1 MSLRRQTLWSMLPI
15 LVTSVVSIVSVPL
28 YFRYLGEE
36 MYAIWFYVGTLTGAF
51 GFMDFGLGVAV
62 GRFIGVALGRNDQS
76 AVQEYW
82 ATGHAIVLPF
92 VLVFAFLF
100 IVIGTIWGPTWF
112 KVSEANVPLLRWAM
126 LWGGVGLFFAYYG
139 QMWNILAQSF
149 LDFRY
154 LSVLRTGTSLAAS
167 VGSVA
172 IAVFSRSVPAIVLFN
187 TALGMLSF
195 VLLYRRAIKSYQLP
209 IHFQFFR
216 WERLKEMLPYS
227 LKTFGQL
234 ISGSVL
240 GSLDRVFLGRLA
252 PASDFA
258 AFNVSLNI
266 GSRLSGLSVAIMGP
280 IFNNTTRGVGGDASR
295 HPAQVYRESFNFMFP
310 WYSLAIIGV
319 FFWSGPITDLWLGEK
334 YGSLVG
340 HTFPWVVTA
349 LCVNAMANIS
359 TAQLGSLNRVE
370 VSLVTQIVVSIS
382 SAIGVWIGWKIN
394 GLSGASIGFTFAR
407 VFWVLQD
414 CYVRKIIGVSF
425 TEYRSA
431 LFVVIRQAGLNGTIY
446 AISLLFWPDSRM
458 IAFAGIAAACVS
470 VATEVIFEAKNKY
483 RDNMI

>member
-51 GFMDFGLGVAV
+51 GFMDLGLGVAV

-126 LWGGVGLFFAYYG
+126 IWGGVGLFFSYYG

-154 LSVLRTGTSLAAS
+154 LSVLRTWTSLSAS

-195 VLLYRRAIKSYQLP
+195 VLLNRRAIKSYQLP

-216 WERLKEMLPYS
+216 WERLKEMLPYT

-280 IFNNTTRGVGGDASR
+280 IFHNTTRGVGGDASR
-295 HPAQVYRESFNFMFP
+295 QPAQVYRESFNFMFP

-319 FFWSGPITDLWLGEK
+319 FFWADPVTALWLGPK
-334 YGSLVG
+334 YGPSVAQA
-340 HTFPWVVTA
+340 FPWVVSA
-349 LCVNAMANIS
+349 LCLNAIANIS
-359 TAQLGSLNRVE
+359 GAQLGGLDRVGTGLILQTISALLSAALTILGWSL
-370 VSLVTQIVVSIS
+370 
-382 SAIGVWIGWKIN
+382 G
-394 GLSGASIGFTFAR
+394 GLSGAAAGFFLARLVWCVQDGLVRRWVGVAFGEYGRVIPVLLRQVFLVGAVWLFFRAFPSDPGTQAIGAS
-407 VFWVLQD
+407 L
-414 CYVRKIIGVSF
+414 
-425 TEYRSA
+425 SA
-431 LFVVIRQAGLNGTIY
+431 LAGAGLEL
-446 AISLLFWPDSRM
+446 ALAFRQVSRP
-458 IAFAGIAAACVS
+458 
-470 VATEVIFEAKNKY
+470 
-483 RDNMI
+483 